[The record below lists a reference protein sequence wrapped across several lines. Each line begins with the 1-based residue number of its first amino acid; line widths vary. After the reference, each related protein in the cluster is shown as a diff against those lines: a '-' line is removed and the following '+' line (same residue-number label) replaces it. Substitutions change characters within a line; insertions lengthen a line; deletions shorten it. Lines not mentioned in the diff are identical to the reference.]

1 MEVLG
6 IVVLSAF
13 AFYGIFLMI
22 AEMLKKQQPKS
33 YNAGFKIILAVS
45 ENAVENL
52 EGIIREV
59 FSENMPGK
67 LMTDSRLYVVIP
79 DGNPKI
85 ARIIEDLKKTYPIEV
100 LPASGGYC
108 MITDR
113 SP

>member
-6 IVVLSAF
+6 IVVLSVF

-22 AEMLKKQQPKS
+22 SEMLKKQRPKN

-45 ENAVENL
+45 KNAVENL

-59 FSENMPGK
+59 FSENIPEK
-67 LMTDSRLYVVIP
+67 LLTDSRLYVVIP
-79 DGNPKI
+79 EGNPQI
-85 ARIIEDLKKTYPIEV
+85 ARIIEDLKKTYPIKV
-100 LPASGGYC
+100 LPPNGRYC